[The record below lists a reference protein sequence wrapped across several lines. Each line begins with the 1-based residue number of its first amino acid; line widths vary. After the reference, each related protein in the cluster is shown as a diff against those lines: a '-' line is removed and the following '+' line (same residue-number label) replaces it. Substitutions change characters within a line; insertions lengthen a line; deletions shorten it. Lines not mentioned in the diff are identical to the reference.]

1 MNTTSTRNTAYAADT
16 ARTANSLSTEHTAN
30 SVDTE
35 NTARSESATDSAA
48 AARHERFGKLPERV
62 PYRDMVE
69 VKPASPR
76 EPARDAYDPEGSW
89 MSFSCLA
96 ADLGL

>member
-1 MNTTSTRNTAYAADT
+1 MNTTTANTASTASTASTAKTVGAAN
-16 ARTANSLSTEHTAN
+16 TANVEIT
-30 SVDTE
+30 V
-35 NTARSESATDSAA
+35 DSAA

-62 PYRDMVE
+62 PYQDMVE
-69 VKPASPR
+69 VRPASPN
-76 EPARDAYDPEGSW
+76 ESARDAYDPEGSW

>member
-1 MNTTSTRNTAYAADT
+1 MNTVTTGTASTAKTAGAANTAN
-16 ARTANSLSTEHTAN
+16 TANTPDVEIT
-30 SVDTE
+30 V
-35 NTARSESATDSAA
+35 DSAA

-62 PYRDMVE
+62 PYQDMVE
-69 VKPASPR
+69 VRPASPN
-76 EPARDAYDPEGSW
+76 ESARDAYDPEGSW

>member
-1 MNTTSTRNTAYAADT
+1 MNTTTAITASTAKTVGAANTANV
-16 ARTANSLSTEHTAN
+16 ANVEIT
-30 SVDTE
+30 V
-35 NTARSESATDSAA
+35 DSAA

-62 PYRDMVE
+62 PYQDMVE
-69 VKPASPR
+69 VRPASPN
-76 EPARDAYDPEGSW
+76 ESARDAYDPEGSW

>member
-1 MNTTSTRNTAYAADT
+1 MNTTSTRNTADAVGA
-16 ARTANSLSTEHTAN
+16 EHTAN
-30 SVDTE
+30 SVSTADAASSE
-35 NTARSESATDSAA
+35 NTTDSAA

-62 PYRDMVE
+62 PHRDMVE

>member
-1 MNTTSTRNTAYAADT
+1 MGAANTEI
-16 ARTANSLSTEHTAN
+16 TEIT
-30 SVDTE
+30 V
-35 NTARSESATDSAA
+35 DSAA

-62 PYRDMVE
+62 PYQDMVE
-69 VKPASPR
+69 VRPASPN
-76 EPARDAYDPEGSW
+76 ESARDAYDPESSW

>member
-1 MNTTSTRNTAYAADT
+1 MSTVNTT
-16 ARTANSLSTEHTAN
+16 NS
-30 SVDTE
+30 E
-35 NTARSESATDSAA
+35 NTTDSAA

-62 PYRDMVE
+62 PYQDMVE
-69 VKPASPR
+69 VKPTSPK
-76 EPARDAYDPEGSW
+76 ESARDAYDPEGSW

>member
-1 MNTTSTRNTAYAADT
+1 MNTKTAVNT
-16 ARTANSLSTEHTAN
+16 RTAVNTEATENAAITESTLRTE
-30 SVDTE
+30 DTE
-35 NTARSESATDSAA
+35 DSAA

-62 PYRDMVE
+62 PYQDMVE
-69 VKPASPR
+69 VRPASPR
-76 EPARDAYDPEGSW
+76 EPGRDGYDPEGSW

>member
-1 MNTTSTRNTAYAADT
+1 MNTTTANTASTAKTVGAAN
-16 ARTANSLSTEHTAN
+16 TANVEIT
-30 SVDTE
+30 V
-35 NTARSESATDSAA
+35 DSAA

-62 PYRDMVE
+62 PYQDMVE
-69 VKPASPR
+69 VRPASPN
-76 EPARDAYDPEGSW
+76 ESARDAYDPEGSW

>member
-1 MNTTSTRNTAYAADT
+1 MNTTTANTASTASTAKTVGAAN
-16 ARTANSLSTEHTAN
+16 TANVEIT
-30 SVDTE
+30 V
-35 NTARSESATDSAA
+35 DSAA

-62 PYRDMVE
+62 PYQDMVE
-69 VKPASPR
+69 VRPASPN
-76 EPARDAYDPEGSW
+76 ESARDAYDPEGSW

>member
-1 MNTTSTRNTAYAADT
+1 METAGAAST
-16 ARTANSLSTEHTAN
+16 
-30 SVDTE
+30 V
-35 NTARSESATDSAA
+35 DSAA

-62 PYRDMVE
+62 SYQDMVE
-69 VKPASPR
+69 VRPASPS
-76 EPARDAYDPEGSW
+76 ESARDAYDPESSW